1 MFDKIV
7 GSIGAFSYRNRKV
20 ISVIALVL
28 FVAVIIL
35 QSQLVIEYSYAE
47 ENIVSDIFPQDD
59 TVVIVYEN
67 KDEAKIAEIISYL
80 ENNEHV
86 TSVQGYANTLGT
98 QMSPSDV
105 AELLGIPVS
114 FVNTLF
120 YIHQN
125 GMDVSGMTLVEFAGF
140 ITSDDFLN
148 NELFSSMIDDETK
161 AQIKQM
167 ESLVNALASDKEYS
181 SEEIADILGVDKHLV
196 QSVFFV
202 AKLKEANLLNVT
214 PIVYSNIAD
223 VLGMDAET
231 IEQVLNVKPATS
243 LKFTEFVDILAEI
256 AENVNKIVEIEQFA
270 QLSTLKEMSDM
281 VQEQR
286 EISPLDIAT
295 LFAGAAESDM
305 FDENTLNLL
314 YIMAKS
320 NTVDLTN
327 VTISLY
333 DLFMFLSE
341 EILPN
346 EAFAPFFDDSV
357 VAQFKEAEVT
367 MQEGLAQLVGEDH
380 SRMLIT
386 LNYKAESEEIDAFYK
401 DFHATLESTLSGEYY
416 LVGSTAMSYE
426 VEQSFATEFL
436 IISIV
441 TAIAVFIVVCIT
453 FKKFFLS
460 LMLVGVIECAVF
472 SMMSVMVVMSEPMY
486 FIPLI
491 LVQCI
496 LMGSMIDYAIL
507 FTTYYI
513 EVRKE
518 YSGAEVLPEVM
529 RRATHAILTSS
540 LVIVLV
546 TLICG
551 RLMSGAVASIL
562 TTLGIGSL
570 CAILLILFVLPSLL
584 VIFDKFVIKEEKEEI
599 DEFDN

>member
-105 AELLGIPVS
+105 AELLGVPVS

-202 AKLKEANLLNVT
+202 ASLKEANL
-214 PIVYSNIAD
+214 
-223 VLGMDAET
+223 
-231 IEQVLNVKPATS
+231 LNVKPATS

-256 AENVNKIVEIEQFA
+256 AENVNKIVEIEQLA

-540 LVIVLV
+540 LVIVLG

>member
-105 AELLGIPVS
+105 AELLGVPVS

-202 AKLKEANLLNVT
+202 ASLKEANL
-214 PIVYSNIAD
+214 
-223 VLGMDAET
+223 
-231 IEQVLNVKPATS
+231 LNVKPATS

-256 AENVNKIVEIEQFA
+256 AENVNKIVEIEQLA